1 MVLEQLDLHMQKNIN
16 LDTDFLDLDHYK
28 KLTLNESQI

>member
-1 MVLEQLDLHMQKNIN
+1 MQKNIN

-28 KLTLNESQI
+28 KLTQNESQI